1 MQGPKRWRVTNVA
14 GFLETLITT
23 AAHALAEGIPRRVE
37 VEETEAEGMV
47 PERKLS
53 ADVLGWTFPSSVPNL
68 SRKSSITKLHLC
80 RNGRV

>member
-1 MQGPKRWRVTNVA
+1 MESNKCGGISIDA
-14 GFLETLITT
+14 DHSGL
-23 AAHALAEGIPRRVE
+23 ALTEGIPRVE
-37 VEETEAEGMV
+37 VEETEVEETEDEGMV
-47 PERKLS
+47 PERELS